1 MNKPIQSWRE
11 TDYLRVLD
19 DDVLSF
25 IKDVETYFP
34 HTRDG
39 ETIAERR
46 ARYDAMA
53 KGLCGPPQKDIFLKE
68 LDGPVP
74 LRAYLPK
81 NPSTETE
88 ILYMHGGGFVVGNLE
103 THHDICADIAAGTE
117 FCVTAVDYRLA
128 PEHIYPACRDDCC
141 DALRHLARQSDRS
154 FILMG
159 DSAGGYLAA
168 ATAIEIRDNAED
180 EVLSRIIGIIGIYPT
195 YGGDRSA
202 SSYQLHANAP
212 MLTTAGMA
220 FYDKLL
226 FNSDSGAARAAA
238 PLMAD
243 DLSRMPP
250 SMSFS
255 AQCDPLAD
263 DGPLFAKRL
272 EESGCK
278 ASCII
283 DMGLVHAHLR
293 ARHSTSRASESFTRV
308 LAACKSLGRGEWP
321 PQLHEF

>member
-1 MNKPIQSWRE
+1 MSEPIQTWRE

-25 IKDVETYFP
+25 IKDVEGYFP
-34 HTRDG
+34 HTRDE
-39 ETIAERR
+39 ETIAGRR
-46 ARYDAMA
+46 TRYDAMA
-53 KGLCGPPQKDIFLKE
+53 KGLCGPLRKDIVLQD
-68 LDGPVP
+68 LYGPVP

-81 NPSTETE
+81 NLSTNTE

-117 FCVTAVDYRLA
+117 LCVTAVDYRLA

-141 DALRHLARQSDRS
+141 EALRYLARQSDRS

-180 EVLSRIIGIIGIYPT
+180 ELLSRIIGIMGIYPT
-195 YGGDRSA
+195 YGGERST

-212 MLTTAGMA
+212 ILTTAGMA

-226 FNSDSGAARAAA
+226 FNSDIEASRAAA
-238 PLMAD
+238 PLMTN
-243 DLSRMPP
+243 DLSRIPP
-250 SMSFS
+250 SISFS

-272 EESGCK
+272 EEAGCK

-293 ARHSTSRASESFTRV
+293 ARHSASRAGESFTRV
-308 LAACKSLGRGEWP
+308 LSACKSLGRGEWP
-321 PQLHEF
+321 PRLHD

>member
-1 MNKPIQSWRE
+1 MSEPIQTWRE

-19 DDVLSF
+19 NDVLAF

-34 HTRDG
+34 HTRYE
-39 ETIAERR
+39 ETISEHR

-53 KGLCGPPQKDIFLKE
+53 KGLCGPLQKDITLRE
-68 LDGPVP
+68 LDAPVP
-74 LRAYLPK
+74 LRAYLPE
-81 NPSTETE
+81 NPSTDTE
-88 ILYMHGGGFVVGNLE
+88 ILYMHGGGFIVGSLE

-128 PEHIYPACRDDCC
+128 PEHVYPACRDDCC

-168 ATAIEIRDNAED
+168 ATALKIRDKAEN
-180 EVLSRIIGIIGIYPT
+180 ELLSRIIGIIGIYPT
-195 YGGDRSA
+195 YGGDRSV
-202 SSYQLHANAP
+202 SSYQVHANAP
-212 MLTTAGMA
+212 MLTTAGIA

-226 FNSDSGAARAAA
+226 FNSDSEAARAAA
-238 PLMAD
+238 PLMAE

-250 SMSFS
+250 TISFS
-255 AQCDPLAD
+255 AQFDPLAD

-272 EESGCK
+272 REAGCK

-293 ARHSTSRASESFTRV
+293 ARHSTSLASESFARV
-308 LAACKSLGRGEWP
+308 IAACKSLRRGEWP
-321 PQLHEF
+321 PHLHD

>member
-1 MNKPIQSWRE
+1 MSEPIETWRE

-19 DDVLSF
+19 DDVLAF
-25 IKDVETYFP
+25 IKNVETYFP
-34 HTRDG
+34 QTRDK
-39 ETIAERR
+39 ETIAKRR
-46 ARYDAMA
+46 TRYDAMA
-53 KGLCGPPQKDIFLKE
+53 KGLCAPSQEDIIFRE
-68 LDGPVP
+68 LDSPVP

-81 NPSTETE
+81 NPSTDTE
-88 ILYMHGGGFVVGNLE
+88 ILYIHGGGFVLGNLE
-103 THHDICADIAAGTE
+103 SHHDICADIGAGTE
-117 FCVTAVDYRLA
+117 FYVTAVDYRLA

-141 DALRHLARQSDRS
+141 DALRYLARQSDRS

-168 ATAIEIRDNAED
+168 ATALEIRDNAEG
-180 EVLSRIIGIIGIYPT
+180 ELLSRIIGIIGIYPT
-195 YGGDRSA
+195 YGGDRSF

-212 MLTTAGMA
+212 MLTTAGIA

-226 FNSDSGAARAAA
+226 FNSDSEAARAAA

-250 SMSFS
+250 SISFS

-263 DGPLFAKRL
+263 DGPLFTKRL
-272 EESGCK
+272 KEAGCK

-293 ARHSTSRASESFTRV
+293 ARHSTSRASESFARV
-308 LAACKSLGRGEWP
+308 LATCKSLGRGEWP
-321 PQLHEF
+321 AHLHD

>member
-1 MNKPIQSWRE
+1 MSEPIETWRE

-25 IKDVETYFP
+25 IKDAETYFP
-34 HTRDG
+34 RNRDE

-46 ARYDAMA
+46 TRYDAMA
-53 KGLCGPPQKDIFLKE
+53 KGLSGPPQKDIILSE

-88 ILYMHGGGFVVGNLE
+88 ILYMHGRGFIVGGFD
-103 THHDICADIAAGTE
+103 THGDICADIAAGTE

-180 EVLSRIIGIIGIYPT
+180 EVLSLIHI
-195 YGGDRSA
+195 
-202 SSYQLHANAP
+202 
-212 MLTTAGMA
+212 
-220 FYDKLL
+220 
-226 FNSDSGAARAAA
+226 
-238 PLMAD
+238 
-243 DLSRMPP
+243 
-250 SMSFS
+250 
-255 AQCDPLAD
+255 
-263 DGPLFAKRL
+263 
-272 EESGCK
+272 
-278 ASCII
+278 
-283 DMGLVHAHLR
+283 
-293 ARHSTSRASESFTRV
+293 
-308 LAACKSLGRGEWP
+308 
-321 PQLHEF
+321 